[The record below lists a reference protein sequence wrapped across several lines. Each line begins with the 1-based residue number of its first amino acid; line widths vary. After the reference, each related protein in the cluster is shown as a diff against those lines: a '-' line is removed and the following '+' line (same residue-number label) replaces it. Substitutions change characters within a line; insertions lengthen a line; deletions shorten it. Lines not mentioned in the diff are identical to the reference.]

1 MVIAT
6 APSIGQAQEK
16 DATVALAEN
25 ARVVLER
32 RYLAKDSEGEIIET
46 PDQLFRRVAR
56 NLAQAEL
63 NYGADSGRMAD
74 VENQFYRIM
83 SQLDFLP
90 NSPTLF
96 NAGRPLQQLSACF
109 VLPVPDSIEGIFDT
123 IKHTAMIHQ
132 SGGGTGFAFS
142 RLRPEG
148 STVASTAGVASGPV
162 SFMKVFDGAT
172 EAIKQGGTRR
182 GANMGILVVDHPDI
196 EKFIEVKADMTTL
209 QNFNIS
215 VAVTDKFM
223 QAVERDEEYDLWDPH
238 QKKVVGHRPA
248 REVWEKLVYN
258 AWKNGDPG
266 LVFIDRINDANPVP
280 QWGPIESTNPCGEQ
294 ALGPYDSCNLGSIN
308 LSNFAVRRSNGWQLD
323 WDRLGSVVPIAVR
336 LLDNVIDMN
345 KFPIPQIEEMSRQNR
360 RIGLGVMGFADL
372 LMKLGVPYN
381 SEEAVRWAERI
392 TQFIESRANTAS
404 LQLAEERGVFPAWEG
419 SVYNTRPDR
428 YPDKPRYR
436 NCTRTTIAPTG
447 TISIIANCSSGI
459 EPVFALAF
467 MRQHYLDRKEAKKPT
482 QLTEVND
489 YFLKIA
495 EERGFY
501 SEDLISFLAQGG
513 SLIERL
519 EVPEDVRRAFV
530 TAHDIEPEW
539 HVRIQAAAQRHID
552 NGVSKTINF
561 AHTATPADVENAY
574 LLAYREGCKGI
585 TIYRDGS
592 RDLQVLSHQ
601 GAQKT
606 DMSGE
611 ETATALAPSHLP
623 ETGVARRKRLPDER
637 QSTTHK
643 FRVGDQEGY
652 LTVGLYEDGS
662 PGEVFIKVSKQGSTV
677 SGLMDT
683 IALLT
688 SLALQHGVPL
698 ETLTSKMKGT
708 RFEPSGMTDHP
719 EIRTAVSLVDYI
731 ARYLEYKFV
740 DGGDVSHE
748 QLQLWKGNVEL
759 LDVIPSQAAQSGM
772 GCPDCG
778 SLLHYAEGCLIC
790 RSCGYSKCG

>member
-1 MVIAT
+1 MVAIAKATNGT
-6 APSIGQAQEK
+6 APNSETK
-16 DATVALAEN
+16 VELAEN
-25 ARVVLER
+25 ARIVLER
-32 RYLAKDSEGEIIET
+32 RYLAKDNQGEIVET
-46 PDQLFRRVAR
+46 PEGLFRRVAH

-63 NYGADSGRMAD
+63 NYGADETRMAE
-74 VENQFYRIM
+74 VEEQFYRTM
-83 SQLDFLP
+83 LQLDFLP

-123 IKHTAMIHQ
+123 IKYTAMIHQ

-148 STVASTAGVASGPV
+148 SMVGSTAGVASGPV

-209 QNFNIS
+209 TNFNIS
-215 VAVTDKFM
+215 VAITDKFM
-223 QAVERDEEYDLWDPH
+223 QALERDEEYDLWDPH
-238 QKKVVGHRPA
+238 AQKVAGHKRA
-248 REVWEKLVYN
+248 RELWDKLVHN
-258 AWKNGDPG
+258 AWRNGDPG
-266 LVFIDRINDANPVP
+266 LVFIDRINAANPVP

-294 ALGPYDSCNLGSIN
+294 ALGPFDSCNLGSIN
-308 LSNFAVRRSNGWQLD
+308 LDKFAVYKSNGWQVD
-323 WDRLGSVVPIAVR
+323 WDRLGAVIPTTVR

-345 KFPIPQIEEMSRQNR
+345 RFPIPQIAEMSRANR

-372 LMKLGVPYN
+372 LMKVGVPYN
-381 SEEAVRWAERI
+381 SEEAVQWAERI
-392 TQFIESRANTAS
+392 GQFIESRANVAS
-404 LQLAEERGVFPAWEG
+404 LQLAQERGVFPAWEG
-419 SVYNTRPDR
+419 SIFDTRPDI
-428 YPDKPRYR
+428 YPDRPRYR

-447 TISIIANCSSGI
+447 TISIIADCSSGI

-482 QLTEVND
+482 QMTEVNE
-489 YFLKIA
+489 YFLEIA
-495 EERGFY
+495 NERGFY
-501 SEDLISFLAQGG
+501 SEDLMSYLAQGG

-519 EVPEDVRRAFV
+519 DVPEDIRRVFV

-539 HVRIQAAAQRHID
+539 HVRIQAAFQRHID

-561 AHTATPADVENAY
+561 GHGATPDDVENAY
-574 LLAYREGCKGI
+574 LLAYQQGCKGI

-601 GAQKT
+601 GAQKSDT
-606 DMSGE
+606 SG
-611 ETATALAPSHLP
+611 ALTVAGLAEPAAP
-623 ETGVARRKRLPDER
+623 RRRRLPDER
-637 QSTTHK
+637 QSLTHK

-688 SLALQHGVPL
+688 SISLQYGVPL
-698 ETLTSKMKGT
+698 EVLSSKLKGS
-708 RFEPSGMTDHP
+708 RFEPSGMTEHP
-719 EIRTAVSLVDYI
+719 ELRTATSLVDYI
-731 ARYLEYKFV
+731 FRFLEYKFV
-740 DGGDVSHE
+740 DGGGFTHE
-748 QLQLWKGNVEL
+748 QLSLFKGSIEV
-759 LDVIPSQAAQSGM
+759 LDVVPSQTGM
-772 GCPDCG
+772 ACPECG
-778 SLLHYAEGCLIC
+778 SLLHFAEGCMIC
-790 RSCGYSKCG
+790 RGCGYSKCG

>member
-1 MVIAT
+1 V
-6 APSIGQAQEK
+6 E
-16 DATVALAEN
+16 LAEN
-25 ARVVLER
+25 ARTVLER
-32 RYLAKDSEGEIIET
+32 RYLAKDSQGEIVET
-46 PDQLFRRVAR
+46 PEGLFRRVAH

-63 NYGADSGRMAD
+63 NYGCDEDRLRE
-74 VENQFYRIM
+74 VEEQFYEIM
-83 SQLDFLP
+83 TRLDFLP

-109 VLPVPDSIEGIFDT
+109 VLPVPDSIEGIFET
-123 IKHTAMIHQ
+123 IKYTAMIHQ

-148 STVASTAGVASGPV
+148 SMVGSTAGVASGPV

-182 GANMGILVVDHPDI
+182 GANMGILIVDHPDI

-209 QNFNIS
+209 TNFNIS
-215 VAVTDKFM
+215 VAITDKFM
-223 QAVERDEEYDLWDPH
+223 QALERDEEYDLWDPH
-238 QKKVVGHRPA
+238 EQKVAGHKRA
-248 REVWEKLVYN
+248 REIWDKLVHN

-266 LVFIDRINDANPVP
+266 LVFIDRINAANPVP

-294 ALGPYDSCNLGSIN
+294 ALGPFDSCNLGSIN
-308 LSNFAVRRSNGWQLD
+308 LDKFAVLKSNGWQLD
-323 WDRLGSVVPIAVR
+323 WDRLGAAIPTTVR

-345 KFPIPQIEEMSRQNR
+345 KFPIPQIAEMSRANR
-360 RIGLGVMGFADL
+360 RIGLGVMGFSDL

-381 SEEAVRWAERI
+381 SEEAVQWAERI
-392 TQFIESRANTAS
+392 GQFIESRANTAS
-404 LQLAEERGVFPAWEG
+404 IQLAQERGVFPAWEG
-419 SVYNTRPDR
+419 SIFDTRADLYPDR
-428 YPDKPRYR
+428 PRYR

-447 TISIIANCSSGI
+447 TISIIADCSSGI

-482 QLTEVND
+482 QMTEVNE
-489 YFLKIA
+489 YFLEIA
-495 EERGFY
+495 NERGFY
-501 SEDLISFLAQGG
+501 SEDLMSYLAQGG
-513 SLIERL
+513 SLIERMD
-519 EVPEDVRRAFV
+519 VPEDVRRVFV

-539 HVRIQAAAQRHID
+539 HVRIQAAFQRHID

-561 AHTATPADVENAY
+561 GHNATPADVENAY
-574 LLAYREGCKGI
+574 LLAYQQGCKGI

-601 GAQKT
+601 GAQKS
-606 DMSGE
+606 DQSGE
-611 ETATALAPSHLP
+611 LTVLPVAEPSAP
-623 ETGVARRKRLPDER
+623 RRRRLPDER
-637 QSTTHK
+637 QSLTHK

-652 LTVGLYEDGS
+652 ITVGLYEDGS

-688 SLALQHGVPL
+688 SISLQYGVPL
-698 ETLTSKMKGT
+698 DVLSSKLKGS

-719 EIRTAVSLVDYI
+719 ELRTATSLVDYI
-731 ARYLEYKFV
+731 FRFLEYKFV
-740 DGGDVSHE
+740 DGGGFSHA
-748 QLQLWKGNVEL
+748 QLTLFKGSVEV
-759 LDVIPSQAAQSGM
+759 LDVVPSQTGM
-772 GCPDCG
+772 GCPECG
-778 SLLHYAEGCLIC
+778 SLLHFAEGCMIC
-790 RSCGYSKCG
+790 RTCGYSKCG